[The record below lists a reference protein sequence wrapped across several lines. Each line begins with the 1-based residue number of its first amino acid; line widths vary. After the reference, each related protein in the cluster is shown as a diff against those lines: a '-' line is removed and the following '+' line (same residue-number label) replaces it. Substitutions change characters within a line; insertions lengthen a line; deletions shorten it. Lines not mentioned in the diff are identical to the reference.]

1 MNLTELRERLTQR
14 AQDAETVQATAP
26 VASVLKW
33 VLDEKVSLNGDRPQQ
48 PDHMLTAAELAE
60 RLSVSL
66 RHVYD
71 HADQWPFTK
80 RFGRTLRFSERGL
93 ERWLR
98 RQ

>member
-1 MNLTELRERLTQR
+1 MNVAELRQRLALR
-14 AQDAETVQATAP
+14 AQDAEAIEATAP

-33 VLDEKVSLNGDRPQQ
+33 VLDEMVSLNGDRPQQ

-71 HADQWPFTK
+71 HADQYPFTK
-80 RFGRTLRFSERGL
+80 RLGRTLRFSERGF
-93 ERWLR
+93 ERWLC

>member
-1 MNLTELRERLTQR
+1 MTLAELRERLAQR

-26 VASVLKW
+26 VANVLKW
-33 VLDEKVSLNGDRPQQ
+33 VLDEMDGLDGSRPQR
-48 PDHMLTAAELAE
+48 PDHMLTAIELAE
-60 RLSVSL
+60 RLSVSP

-80 RFGRTLRFSERGL
+80 RLGRTLRFSERGF
-93 ERWLR
+93 ERWLC